1 MMEQAQSA
9 MRKLMSE
16 KFWLSLYVKAD
27 MEQMSRI
34 ADEVLKTLQEF
45 REKEGRKV
53 SIASGRGAQDTA
65 GVQGERR
72 QESINSNRP
81 GSFKSMRSGDNN
93 GR

>member
-16 KFWLSLYVKAD
+16 RFWLSLYVKAD

-53 SIASGRGAQDTA
+53 SIATVLGALRICEVAIIMA
-65 GVQGERR
+65 GEEVE
-72 QESINSNRP
+72 E
-81 GSFKSMRSGDNN
+81 
-93 GR
+93 